1 METHNYQIGIEI
13 NTHHINAVLVFQ
25 QNNQWKI
32 SAFWQ
37 FPLPLNDDLDDIK
50 LRKILMDWRKKLPSV
65 NNVTL
70 SLPDIYENYQIIPL
84 PHAISLTSAA
94 CYRLAQL
101 RATSYT
107 QNTKIPVNFDYRQN
121 KGKLAIHLCHKP
133 ILDKYIDLFSRINLT
148 ITAIDTPACAL
159 RYLAT
164 YLDISPQDP
173 LLYCKNKMLLWV
185 SSDENMPHYGSFAY
199 KNQQEQQACIDQL
212 IEKYHWSLEH
222 CYLTGDNEEY
232 FNQLMPIWP
241 NHSHDLFK
249 ITSNK
254 DLIPLIALGLALRPE
269 EVLCIK

>member
-13 NTHHINAVLVFQ
+13 NTHHINAILVFQ
-25 QNNQWKI
+25 QNKQWKI
-32 SAFWQ
+32 STFWQ
-37 FPLPLNDDLDDIK
+37 FPLPLNDDLNDIK
-50 LRKILMDWRKKLPSV
+50 LRKILMDWRKNLPFI

-70 SLPDIYENYQIIPL
+70 SLPDHYESYQIIPL
-84 PHAISLTSAA
+84 PYTVSLTSAA

-121 KGKLAIHLCHKP
+121 KDKLAIHLCHKT

-164 YLDISPQDP
+164 YLNLSPQNP
-173 LLYCKNKMLLWV
+173 LLYCKNKTLLWV
-185 SSDENMPHYGSFAY
+185 SSDENMPHYGTLTY
-199 KNQQEQQACIDQL
+199 ENQQEQQTCIYQL
-212 IEKYHWSLEH
+212 IEKYHWSLKQ

-232 FNQLMPIWP
+232 FSQLMPIWP
-241 NHSHDLFK
+241 NRSHNLFET
-249 ITSNK
+249 TSDK
-254 DLIPLIALGLALRPE
+254 DLIPLVALGLALRPK

>member
-13 NTHHINAVLVFQ
+13 NTRHINAVLVFQ
-25 QNNQWKI
+25 QNKQWKI

-37 FPLPLNDDLDDIK
+37 FPLPLNDDLNDTY
-50 LRKILMDWRKKLPSV
+50 LRKILIDWRKKLPSI

-70 SLPDIYENYQIIPL
+70 SLPDIYESYQTIPL
-84 PHAISLTSAA
+84 PHAVSLTSAA

-121 KGKLAIHLCHKP
+121 KGKLAIHLCHKT
-133 ILDKYIDLFSRINLT
+133 ILEKYIDLFSRINLT
-148 ITAIDTPACAL
+148 ITAIDIPACAL

-164 YLDISPQDP
+164 YLDISPQAP
-173 LLYCKNKMLLWV
+173 LLYCKNKTLFWV
-185 SSDENMPHYGSFAY
+185 SSDDNMPHYGTLIY
-199 KNQQEQQACIDQL
+199 ENQQEQQACIYQL
-212 IEKYHWSLEH
+212 IEKYHWSLKQ

-232 FNQLMPIWP
+232 FRQLMPIFP
-241 NHSHDLFK
+241 NFSHDLFK
-249 ITSNK
+249 TISDK
-254 DLIPLIALGLALRPE
+254 ALIPLVALGLALRPE